1 MSFDTEDLDLD
12 LEPDESI
19 EEEMSPGGGSG
30 GRGRS
35 LSLAL
40 VALAIGAGVALLYA
54 PTEGARAREF
64 LGGELRDLRGDASKV
79 LGRLQREVRR
89 RRNQGRRQA
98 QFAALAGL
106 VIGAG
111 LTALLTPASGP
122 EARRRITERIHP
134 ADKNQSFGEA
144 TSEAGRNA
152 EQVF

>member
-1 MSFDTEDLDLD
+1 MSFDTADLDLD
-12 LEPDESI
+12 LEP
-19 EEEMSPGGGSG
+19 EETSEGGGSIG
-30 GRGRS
+30 
-35 LSLAL
+35 LAL
-40 VALAIGAGVALLYA
+40 VAVAIGAGAALLFA
-54 PTEGARAREF
+54 PTEGARARQL

-89 RRNQGRRQA
+89 RRTPDRRQA

-122 EARRRITERIHP
+122 EARRRITQRLRT
-134 ADKNQSFGEA
+134 ADKKESPREA
-144 TSEAGRNA
+144 TTEAGRNA